1 MKTLRLLSLLAVACG
16 FMYAQ
21 SAAPE
26 GYYDSLEGYK
36 GIQLR
41 KQAKSIVKSH
51 KAISYGDATWKA
63 FLESD
68 TRVVNG
74 QRCWWDMYS
83 SDDVAATS
91 AGNHPGMN
99 IEHAM
104 ANSWWGGTKNDAY
117 KDLFNLNPSNINAN
131 SRKSNYPYVEL
142 ADVKWTNGV
151 TSVGTPKAG
160 LGGGCVNG
168 FEPLDEYK
176 GDFARGVFY
185 MFTVYD
191 DITWKAASSDTRS
204 GVGRMYTPGTAD
216 LLQPWAVEMLL
227 RWSVQ
232 DPVSQKEID
241 RNNAIYKSQGNRNP
255 YIDLPGLEHYV
266 WGSHKDDA
274 FSLSDI
280 DIPEVPDPVDPVD
293 PVDPDDPDNPDPVT
307 PAEGGNWYQ
316 VMERQAFNSEDSYVI
331 VADASGC
338 FMSYEAGSTG
348 KYLAK
353 GDDATMLVGDDNIRY
368 VKDVPDNTAVIMLE
382 MADGPAVNGGL
393 LCRMKVY
400 DARYDTFKGYLVS
413 SETKN
418 CCLSTS
424 PTDAYVTLSVADGLT
439 TVDFGTSGKL
449 LYNSS
454 SPRFT
459 TYTSSGDWA
468 DSLMMLRLHKDT
480 STIISPAEIADDS
493 TVTVFNLQGV
503 KMAKGERSVIDSLP
517 RGLYVVVSG
526 GKCEKIIK

>member
-1 MKTLRLLSLLAVACG
+1 MKTLRLLSLLALACG
-16 FMYAQ
+16 CMHAL
-21 SAAPE
+21 SAPPE
-26 GYYDSLEGYK
+26 GYYDSLEGCK

-41 KQAKSIVKSH
+41 RQAKSIVKTH
-51 KAISYGDATWKA
+51 KAISYGDATWTA

-91 AGNHPGMN
+91 SGNHPGMN

-131 SRKSNYPYVEL
+131 SRKSNYPFVEL
-142 ADVKWTNGV
+142 DNVTWTNGV
-151 TSVGTPKAG
+151 TSVGTPKSG
-160 LGGGCVNG
+160 LGGGCTNG

-191 DITWKAASSDTRS
+191 DISWKSASSDTRS
-204 GVGRMYTPGTAD
+204 GVGRMYTPGTDD

-241 RNNAIYKSQGNRNP
+241 RNNAIYQSQGNRNP

-266 WGSHKDDA
+266 WGSHKNDA
-274 FSLSDI
+274 FSLTDI

-293 PVDPDDPDNPDPVT
+293 PDDPDPVT
-307 PAEGGNWYQ
+307 PTEEGTWYQ
-316 VMERQAFNSEDSYVI
+316 VMGEQYFNSEDRYVI
-331 VADASGC
+331 VADGSGC

-348 KYLAK
+348 KYLSK
-353 GDDATMLVGDDNIRY
+353 GDDAALLVGDNNIRY
-368 VKDVPDNTAVIMLE
+368 LKDVPDNTAVIMLD
-382 MADGPAVNGGL
+382 MAETPAKSGDVV
-393 LCRMKVY
+393 CRMKVY
-400 DARYDTFKGYLVS
+400 DAKYNTFKGYLTS
-413 SETKN
+413 PETKN
-418 CCLSTS
+418 CCLSAS
-424 PTDAYVTLSVADGLT
+424 VTDADVTLTVTDGLT
-439 TVDFGTSGKL
+439 TVDFGSAGTL
-449 LYNSS
+449 LYNAS

-459 TYTSSGDWA
+459 TYTSDGSWA
-468 DSLMMLRLHKDT
+468 HSLMMLRLHKDT
-480 STIISPAEIADDS
+480 STILSPVEIADDA
-493 TVTVFNLQGV
+493 TATVFNLQGV
-503 KMAKGERSVIDSLP
+503 KVAEGDSSVIDSLP
-517 RGLYVVVSG
+517 RGIYVVVRA